1 MLLRNLFFAAATAH
15 AFVLPPAPRTTR
27 LQMMPPKPGD
37 MTPES
42 MRQAA
47 DALKTLKPDQIQQ
60 MLKEVEDMSPE
71 ERERL
76 KGNGP
81 VHKSTSESGARENA
95 AVLAGTRGN
104 RPQCHAIE
112 LASRRWRGGHGSAV
126 AETRR
131 DNLIYA
137 LTTTPHSRLSA
148 SGSWRGA
155 RGSAAPA
162 RRG

>member
-1 MLLRNLFFAAATAH
+1 MLLRKLFFAAATAH

-60 MLKEVEDMSPE
+60 MLKEVEDMSPQ

-76 KGNGP
+76 KSMGINPDMLKMSMKVANGVEMIVCP
-81 VHKSTSESGARENA
+81 PRH
-95 AVLAGTRGN
+95 
-104 RPQCHAIE
+104 
-112 LASRRWRGGHGSAV
+112 RRNTGCF
-126 AETRR
+126 
-131 DNLIYA
+131 
-137 LTTTPHSRLSA
+137 PHRS
-148 SGSWRGA
+148 
-155 RGSAAPA
+155 
-162 RRG
+162 

>member
-60 MLKEVEDMSPE
+60 MLKEVEDMSPQ

-81 VHKSTSESGARENA
+81 VHKSTSESGARGG
-95 AVLAGTRGN
+95 AVE
-104 RPQCHAIE
+104 Q
-112 LASRRWRGGHGSAV
+112 ASRRWPPQ
-126 AETRR
+126 TRR
-131 DNLIYA
+131 EPSIPA
-137 LTTTPHSRLSA
+137 QAWASTRTCSRC
-148 SGSWRGA
+148 
-155 RGSAAPA
+155 P
-162 RRG
+162 

>member
-1 MLLRNLFFAAATAH
+1 MRKLFFAAATAH
-15 AFVLPPAPRTTR
+15 AFVHPPAPRTTR

-76 KGNGP
+76 KGERPCINQPVSTRAASLRFPRRHGYQPRHAQDVHEGNELCGNGNF
-81 VHKSTSESGARENA
+81 TA
-95 AVLAGTRGN
+95 
-104 RPQCHAIE
+104 
-112 LASRRWRGGHGSAV
+112 
-126 AETRR
+126 
-131 DNLIYA
+131 
-137 LTTTPHSRLSA
+137 HS
-148 SGSWRGA
+148 
-155 RGSAAPA
+155 
-162 RRG
+162 

>member
-1 MLLRNLFFAAATAH
+1 MLLRRLFFTAATAH

-76 KGNGP
+76 KGMGINPDMLKMSMKVMHGVEICP
-81 VHKSTSESGARENA
+81 PRHRRNA
-95 AVLAGTRGN
+95 CSHR
-104 RPQCHAIE
+104 
-112 LASRRWRGGHGSAV
+112 S
-126 AETRR
+126 
-131 DNLIYA
+131 
-137 LTTTPHSRLSA
+137 
-148 SGSWRGA
+148 
-155 RGSAAPA
+155 
-162 RRG
+162 

>member
-1 MLLRNLFFAAATAH
+1 MLLRKLFFAAATAH

-76 KGNGP
+76 KGMGINPDMLKMSMKVTNGVEICP
-81 VHKSTSESGARENA
+81 PRH
-95 AVLAGTRGN
+95 
-104 RPQCHAIE
+104 
-112 LASRRWRGGHGSAV
+112 RRNTGCFP
-126 AETRR
+126 RR
-131 DNLIYA
+131 
-137 LTTTPHSRLSA
+137 S
-148 SGSWRGA
+148 
-155 RGSAAPA
+155 
-162 RRG
+162 

>member
-1 MLLRNLFFAAATAH
+1 MLLRRLCFAAATAH

-76 KGNGP
+76 KGARRCINQP
-81 VHKSTSESGARENA
+81 V
-95 AVLAGTRGN
+95 
-104 RPQCHAIE
+104 
-112 LASRRWRGGHGSAV
+112 SRRPASIPSIQVWAS
-126 AETRR
+126 T
-131 DNLIYA
+131 
-137 LTTTPHSRLSA
+137 LTCLRCP
-148 SGSWRGA
+148 
-155 RGSAAPA
+155 
-162 RRG
+162 

>member
-1 MLLRNLFFAAATAH
+1 MLLRNLFFAASTAH
-15 AFVLPPAPRTTR
+15 AFVLPPAPRLTR

-76 KGNGP
+76 KGMGINP
-81 VHKSTSESGARENA
+81 DMLKMSMKV
-95 AVLAGTRGN
+95 
-104 RPQCHAIE
+104 
-112 LASRRWRGGHGSAV
+112 
-126 AETRR
+126 
-131 DNLIYA
+131 
-137 LTTTPHSRLSA
+137 A
-148 SGSWRGA
+148 SGVEICSPRH
-155 RGSAAPA
+155 
-162 RRG
+162 RRNACSHRS